1 MKPIRLMIV
10 DDILEVREQ
19 LATAIKLSAGSDG
32 IALEIVATAGDGREA
47 IQQAD
52 QVAPDVILMDL
63 EMPELGGLSAANR
76 IKASH
81 PKTCIIALTI
91 HDSPSTHLAVMQAGM
106 DGLICKG
113 AAITQIVKEVFTHRR
128 NYDSSATNIK
138 KNSTNVKTKGRK

>member
-10 DDILEVREQ
+10 DDILDVREQ
-19 LATAIKLSAGSDG
+19 LATAIKLSAESVDV
-32 IALEIVATAGDGREA
+32 ALEIVATAGDGREA

-63 EMPELGGLSAANR
+63 EMPELGGLSAATR

-91 HDSPSTHLAVMQAGM
+91 HDSPSTRLAVIQAGM

-113 AAITQIVKEVFTHRR
+113 AAIHQIVKEVNTQSIK
-128 NYDSSATNIK
+128 YDSSGTSIQN
-138 KNSTNVKTKGRK
+138 NSTNDKTKGR

>member
-63 EMPELGGLSAANR
+63 EMPELGGLSAASR

-91 HDSPSTHLAVMQAGM
+91 HDSPSTRLAVIQAGM

-113 AAITQIVKEVFTHRR
+113 AAIHQIVKEVNTQS
-128 NYDSSATNIK
+128 NKYVLPATSTQN
-138 KNSTNVKTKGRK
+138 NSTNDKRKGR